1 MTGSDEV
8 AAKEVKLVDEMMKPG
23 DQE

>member
-8 AAKEVKLVDEMMKPG
+8 SAKKVKLVDEMMKPG